1 METGPASPAEVED
14 DGEPVLAEEAAA
26 VGQAAGQVLVV
37 YEHKL
42 NPHANAGLGCAK
54 GIREPWS
61 KWCEISNV
69 PSVSLYLF
77 NICDLWVGSITANI
91 LATLVVCP
99 SERFVIDIT
108 EKGNLFHSS
117 NVEEAKINVYKGF
130 LLKS

>member
-54 GIREPWS
+54 GIREP
-61 KWCEISNV
+61 
-69 PSVSLYLF
+69 
-77 NICDLWVGSITANI
+77 
-91 LATLVVCP
+91 
-99 SERFVIDIT
+99 
-108 EKGNLFHSS
+108 
-117 NVEEAKINVYKGF
+117 
-130 LLKS
+130 